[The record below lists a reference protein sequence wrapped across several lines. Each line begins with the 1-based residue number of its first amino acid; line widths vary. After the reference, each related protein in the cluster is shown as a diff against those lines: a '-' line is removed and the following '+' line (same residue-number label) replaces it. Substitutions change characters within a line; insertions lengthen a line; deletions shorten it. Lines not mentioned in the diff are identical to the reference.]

1 MTFQLVARLVVL
13 VCAVLFVIFLFA
25 PQTYSPLY
33 GVETNQSAL
42 FMTRRAAPMFLA
54 PMIILWAAS
63 SAPRSALR
71 DAVALAVAVMFA
83 GVGVTGV
90 MAWMQ
95 GIASPMILLAAAGE
109 ALIAVLLLSTRKN

>member
-13 VCAVLFVIFLFA
+13 VCAVLFVIFLIA
-25 PQTYSPLY
+25 PQAYSPLY
-33 GVETNQSAL
+33 GVETNQSAQ

-63 SAPRSALR
+63 SAPRNGLR
-71 DAVALAVAVMFA
+71 DAIAFGFAALFA

-95 GIASPMILLAAAGE
+95 GVASPMTLLAAAGE
-109 ALIAVLLLSTRKN
+109 ALIAALLLGTRKN